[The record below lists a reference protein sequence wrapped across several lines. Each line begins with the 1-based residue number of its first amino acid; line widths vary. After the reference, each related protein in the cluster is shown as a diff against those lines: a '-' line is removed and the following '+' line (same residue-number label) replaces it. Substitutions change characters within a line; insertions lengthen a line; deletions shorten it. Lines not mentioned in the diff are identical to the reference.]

1 MHRKVRMGGFWAAET
16 GGLHA
21 KGDQC
26 GYSLAGMWAASGL
39 QPSSEVSRPQAKV
52 EVCADGPLQQE
63 PSTGPPRSPGHEP
76 EEPATQPVQGEWLV
90 VAPPPLPGGL
100 LGHLPGLLCCQL
112 WDHHSAPAKQL
123 EVIGV
128 VFLFHLVVHLT
139 AVTIDPGEANVR
151 LRSYSKPVPT
161 FDRSQHA
168 HVIQNLSCHLCE
180 LAVNEKAKHCSSCNK
195 CVAGFDHH
203 CKWLNNCVGSRNYWF
218 FFCSVASALVGLLCM
233 NVVLL
238 YICIQHFINPNKL
251 RTDSSYK
258 ATAGHGPGNS
268 SESVSSRHQDICR
281 PPVERVEPA
290 VPRWSIPSQDDIS
303 AVTIWLLFLPRWHV
317 PVQTPVALCVM
328 GGVLIVGMVSF
339 LLLGHL
345 FIFHIYLLAKNKST
359 FDYVQHT
366 RFPQGPEPPG
376 RTQRVLQVEEA
387 APQALSKDQVHPGR
401 CTGPS
406 QLPAT
411 LAASVGDTEAG
422 LQMAWGDR
430 QVQYTPPQAESG
442 TDSQLPGAAHGAV
455 SPQQSHSHAAPG
467 AQPQGPP
474 STACQPC
481 TDAAKDRGV

>member
-52 EVCADGPLQQE
+52 EMDLFSRSLRRVLPEAQGMSLKSLPRNLSRVNGWSLPLHPFQAVSWATYLVFSVVNFGIIIPLL
-63 PSTGPPRSPGHEP
+63 PSSWKYI
-76 EEPATQPVQGEWLV
+76 AY
-90 VAPPPLPGGL
+90 
-100 LGHLPGLLCCQL
+100 
-112 WDHHSAPAKQL
+112 S
-123 EVIGV
+123 VIGV

-258 ATAGHGPGNS
+258 GMRSMECLPLGLLCVSPASAPATCPGRSPSAAASPACRHQCCDHMAAVPAQVACARPDSRGPLRDGRSADCGHG
-268 SESVSSRHQDICR
+268 
-281 PPVERVEPA
+281 
-290 VPRWSIPSQDDIS
+290 
-303 AVTIWLLFLPRWHV
+303 
-317 PVQTPVALCVM
+317 
-328 GGVLIVGMVSF
+328 
-339 LLLGHL
+339 
-345 FIFHIYLLAKNKST
+345 
-359 FDYVQHT
+359 
-366 RFPQGPEPPG
+366 
-376 RTQRVLQVEEA
+376 
-387 APQALSKDQVHPGR
+387 
-401 CTGPS
+401 

-411 LAASVGDTEAG
+411 WAPVHLPHLPVRKTASP
-422 LQMAWGDR
+422 
-430 QVQYTPPQAESG
+430 VQLHRRKTA
-442 TDSQLPGAAHGAV
+442 SQLGPHLPWLSASLQELAHLPG
-455 SPQQSHSHAAPG
+455 PQT
-467 AQPQGPP
+467 QPLLH
-474 STACQPC
+474 
-481 TDAAKDRGV
+481 

>member
-39 QPSSEVSRPQAKV
+39 QPSSEVSRPQAKMDLFSRSLRRV
-52 EVCADGPLQQE
+52 LPEAQGMSLKSLPRNLSRVNGWSLPLHPFQAVSWATYLVFSVVNFGIIIPLL
-63 PSTGPPRSPGHEP
+63 PSSWKYI
-76 EEPATQPVQGEWLV
+76 AY
-90 VAPPPLPGGL
+90 
-100 LGHLPGLLCCQL
+100 
-112 WDHHSAPAKQL
+112 S
-123 EVIGV
+123 VIGV